1 MWEIIWKVF
10 VTFLI
15 IYFLF
20 DVAEKIA
27 AFKACDRKK
36 EKVIIIKVKNR
47 AGDIEG
53 VIRGLVWRCLK
64 DSFGGFVPYIIVI
77 DMGCR
82 DETMEIVRRLSSEYS
97 FLIPMTLDEYE
108 QIRRK

>member
-15 IYFLF
+15 IYFVF
-20 DVAEKIA
+20 DVIEKTVTFTIN
-27 AFKACDRKK
+27 DKK
-36 EKVIIIKVKNR
+36 KQRAIIVKVRNR
-47 AGDIEG
+47 ASDIEG

-64 DSFGGFVPYIIVI
+64 ESFGGFIPYIIVI
-77 DMGCR
+77 DMGCE
-82 DETMEIVRRLSSEYS
+82 DETMDIVRRLSNEYS

-108 QIRRK
+108 QIRRE